1 MVQIVFDLVLLIRPW
16 EYPPGLRPEIGFA
29 VRTAAQFQGY
39 KVIKF
44 VIVDVPLAPYT
55 RMRWCFIALVY
66 SKGGLTVAV

>member
-1 MVQIVFDLVLLIRPW
+1 MVQVVFDLVLLTRPW
-16 EYPPGLRPEIGFA
+16 EYVPRLRPEIGLA

-44 VIVDVPLAPYT
+44 VIVDAAPSPVT